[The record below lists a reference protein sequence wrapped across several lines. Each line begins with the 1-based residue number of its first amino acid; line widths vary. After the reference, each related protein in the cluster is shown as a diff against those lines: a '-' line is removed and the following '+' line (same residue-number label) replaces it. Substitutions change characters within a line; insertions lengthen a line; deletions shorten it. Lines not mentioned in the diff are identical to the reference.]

1 MRRWRVGWKSPSG
14 SSRLRPRDGPVSC
27 ALSGRY
33 ASRSDDPRQ
42 ARSWKWWRPHDIRSP
57 TGEPMDAKVREEI
70 ETAVHALDE
79 ALGGLINFTM
89 TLRPTLRNEIM
100 QICGHHIEK
109 ARQARDRLEALLQ
122 DSGS

>member
-1 MRRWRVGWKSPSG
+1 MARWLEVTQSLVETQAKGRAGLLGAIHGAPVA
-14 SSRLRPRDGPVSC
+14 RLVAARSVPGRDGIT
-27 ALSGRY
+27 
-33 ASRSDDPRQ
+33 Q
-42 ARSWKWWRPHDIRSP
+42 AFRSP
-57 TGEPMDAKVREEI
+57 TGVPMDAKVREEI